1 MVTYKPLWHTLI
13 DKGMGKMEL
22 AHRTGM
28 SNSTLNR
35 LNKDKHVKLEVIER
49 ICIALD
55 CPIEAVVK
63 IKKDLDE

>member
-13 DKGMGKMEL
+13 DRDMGKMEL
-22 AHRTGM
+22 ARRVGM

-35 LNKDKHVKLEVIER
+35 LNKGKHVKLEVIER

-55 CPIEAVVK
+55 CPIESVVE
-63 IKKDLDE
+63 IRKDPDG